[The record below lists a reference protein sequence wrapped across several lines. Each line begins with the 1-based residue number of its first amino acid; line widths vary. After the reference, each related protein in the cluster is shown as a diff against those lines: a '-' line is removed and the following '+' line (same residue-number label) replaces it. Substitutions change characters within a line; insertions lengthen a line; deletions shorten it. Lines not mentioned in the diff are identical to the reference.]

1 MAVENSKPVI
11 DRLDQI
17 NNKQNAKRITTFD
30 FRTIYAKL
38 PDKELLQ
45 VVFDL
50 TEFILIE
57 AKRKYL
63 IFR

>member
-1 MAVENSKPVI
+1 MAVENCKPVI

-17 NNKQNAKRITTFD
+17 NNKQNAKRIATFD
-30 FRTIYAKL
+30 FRTTYAKL

-45 VVFDL
+45 VLFDL
-50 TEFILIE
+50 NEFVLIE

>member
-1 MAVENSKPVI
+1 MAVENCKPVI

-17 NNKQNAKRITTFD
+17 NNKQNAKRIATFD